1 MTESVLIC
9 KACYDAD
16 RGWWIPE
23 YEERTDG
30 TAVRRC
36 PHCHT
41 ITMFYSN
48 QGKLDLALEEQR
60 TEEDSDTS
68 AGH

>member
-1 MTESVLIC
+1 M
-9 KACYDAD
+9 
-16 RGWWIPE
+16 PE
-23 YEERTDG
+23 YEERTDA

-36 PHCHT
+36 PNCCT

-48 QGKLDLALEEQR
+48 MGKLDLGLLPDI

>member
-48 QGKLDLALEEQR
+48 QGKLDLGLLPDIPNNDFEII
-60 TEEDSDTS
+60 S
-68 AGH
+68 